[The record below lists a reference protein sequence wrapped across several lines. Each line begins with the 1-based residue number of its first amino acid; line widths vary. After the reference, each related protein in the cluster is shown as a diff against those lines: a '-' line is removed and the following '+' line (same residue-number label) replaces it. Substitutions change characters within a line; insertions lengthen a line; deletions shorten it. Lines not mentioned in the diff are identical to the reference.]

1 MSNYSQSDFEQ
12 NKVVG
17 ILSVFPVLF
26 IIYFLSGTNSE
37 YARHCAN
44 WGIIFTICF
53 AVMLVLGKLL
63 SIVTW
68 IPIVG
73 TIIDLALKII
83 DLILLLAVIVQV
95 VRAAKG
101 TI

>member
-1 MSNYSQSDFEQ
+1 MANYGQSDFEQ
-12 NKVVG
+12 NKVIG
-17 ILSVFPVLF
+17 MLSVFPVLF

-37 YARHCAN
+37 FARHCAN

-53 AVMLVLGKLL
+53 AVMFVLGKLL

-68 IPIVG
+68 IPLVG
-73 TIIDLALKII
+73 TVINIALKII

>member
-1 MSNYSQSDFEQ
+1 MANYSRNDIEN
-12 NKVVG
+12 NKVIAV
-17 ILSVFPVLF
+17 LSVFPILF
-26 IIYFLSGTNSE
+26 LVYFISGTNSD

-53 AVMLVLGKLL
+53 AVMFVLGKLL

-68 IPIVG
+68 IPLVG
-73 TIIDLALKII
+73 TVIGIVLKVIDV
-83 DLILLLAVIVQV
+83 ILLLAVIIQMI
-95 VRAAKG
+95 RAAKG

>member
-1 MSNYSQSDFEQ
+1 MANYGQSDFEQ
-12 NKVVG
+12 NKVIG

-44 WGIIFTICF
+44 WGIIFTVCF
-53 AVMLVLGKLL
+53 AVMFVLGKLL

-73 TIIDLALKII
+73 TVIDIALKII
-83 DLILLLAVIVQV
+83 DLVLLLAVIIQV

>member
-1 MSNYSQSDFEQ
+1 MANYSQSDFEQ
-12 NKVVG
+12 NKVIG

-26 IIYFLSGTNSE
+26 IISFLSGTNSE
-37 YARHCAN
+37 YTRHCAN

-53 AVMLVLGKLL
+53 AVMFVLGKLL

-68 IPIVG
+68 IPLIGTVIGIV
-73 TIIDLALKII
+73 LKII
-83 DLILLLAVIVQV
+83 DLILLLVLIVQV

>member
-1 MSNYSQSDFEQ
+1 MANYSQSDFEQ
-12 NKVVG
+12 NKVIG

-26 IIYFLSGTNSE
+26 IICFLSGTNSE

-53 AVMLVLGKLL
+53 AVMFVLGKLL

-68 IPIVG
+68 IPLIG
-73 TIIDLALKII
+73 TVISIALKII
-83 DLILLLAVIVQV
+83 DLVLLLVLIIQV

>member
-1 MSNYSQSDFEQ
+1 M
-12 NKVVG
+12 
-17 ILSVFPVLF
+17 LF

-53 AVMLVLGKLL
+53 AVMFVLGKLL

-68 IPIVG
+68 IPLVG
-73 TIIDLALKII
+73 TIIGFALKVI
-83 DLILLLAVIVQV
+83 DLILLLAVIIQV

>member
-1 MSNYSQSDFEQ
+1 MANYGQSDFEQ
-12 NKVVG
+12 NKVIG

-44 WGIIFTICF
+44 WGIIFTVCF
-53 AVMLVLGKLL
+53 AVMFVLGKLL

>member
-1 MSNYSQSDFEQ
+1 MANYGQSDFEQ
-12 NKVVG
+12 NKVIG

-44 WGIIFTICF
+44 WGIIFTVCF
-53 AVMLVLGKLL
+53 AVMFVLGKLL

-73 TIIDLALKII
+73 TVINIALKII
-83 DLILLLAVIVQV
+83 DLVLLLAVIIQV

>member
-1 MSNYSQSDFEQ
+1 MANYGQSDFEQ

-53 AVMLVLGKLL
+53 AAMFILGKLL

-68 IPIVG
+68 IPLVG
-73 TIIDLALKII
+73 TIIGIVLKII
-83 DLILLLAVIVQV
+83 DVLLLLAVIVQV

>member
-1 MSNYSQSDFEQ
+1 MANYSQSDFEQ
-12 NKVVG
+12 NKVIG
-17 ILSVFPVLF
+17 TLSVFPVLF
-26 IIYFLSGTNSE
+26 IISFLSGTNSE

-53 AVMLVLGKLL
+53 AVMFVLGKLL

-68 IPIVG
+68 IPLIGTVIGIV
-73 TIIDLALKII
+73 LKII
-83 DLILLLAVIVQV
+83 DLILLLVLIVQV

>member
-1 MSNYSQSDFEQ
+1 MANYGQSDFEQ
-12 NKVVG
+12 NKVIG
-17 ILSVFPVLF
+17 MLSVFPVLF

-53 AVMLVLGKLL
+53 AVMFVLGKLL
-63 SIVTW
+63 TIVTW
-68 IPIVG
+68 IPLIG
-73 TIIDLALKII
+73 TVINIALKII
-83 DLILLLAVIVQV
+83 DLILLIAVIIQV
-95 VRAAKG
+95 IRAAKG